1 MTAFFATIRTSF
13 RRQLTYR
20 AANLS
25 GLATNLMFAFFRA
38 AVLIAL
44 FNEKSAVNGLSIQ
57 GAITFSGITQALI
70 GFLSFFSWFE
80 VMHSINE
87 GQIGADLL
95 KPMNYFTYWLGVDL
109 GRAMGSFII
118 RSLPLFLIFM
128 LFYHVTLPNTALQW
142 AVFFISI
149 ILSEL
154 ISFGWRFLVNLAA
167 FWSPNALGI
176 GRFAFGLSWIFSGF
190 YMPLNLFPDW
200 LANFARLTPFGASVY
215 LPIEIFI
222 NNLNGSALLEAILI
236 QLFWVLFFIIID
248 QLVLSR
254 GIRKLVIQGG

>member
-44 FNEKSAVNGLSIQ
+44 FNEKTVVNGLTIQ
-57 GAITFSGITQALI
+57 GAITFTGITQALI
-70 GFLSFFSWFE
+70 GFLSFFSWFD

-87 GQIGADLL
+87 GQVGADLL

-128 LFYHVTLPNTALQW
+128 LFYHVALPNTTLQW
-142 AVFFISI
+142 AAFLLSVV
-149 ILSEL
+149 LSEL

-167 FWSPNALGI
+167 FWSPNAIGI

-222 NNLNGSALLEAILI
+222 NNAQGTALLEAVLI
-236 QLFWVLFFIIID
+236 QVFWVLFFIVID

>member
-44 FNEKSAVNGLSIQ
+44 FNEKNVVNGLTIQ
-57 GAITFSGITQALI
+57 SAITFAGITQALI
-70 GFLSFFSWFE
+70 GFLSFFSWYD
-80 VMHSINE
+80 VMHAINNGE
-87 GQIGADLL
+87 IGAHLL
-95 KPMNYFTYWLGVDL
+95 KPMNFFTYWLGIDL
-109 GRAMGSFII
+109 GRALGSFFI
-118 RSLPLFLIFM
+118 RSLPLFLIFT
-128 LFYHVTLPNTALQW
+128 LFYNITLPDSLLQW
-142 AVFFISI
+142 LVFLLSI
-149 ILSEL
+149 VLSEL

-167 FWSPNALGI
+167 FWSPNAIGI

-190 YMPLNLFPDW
+190 FMPLDLFPDW
-200 LANFARLTPFGASVY
+200 LANFSRLTPFGASVY

-222 NNLNGSALLEAILI
+222 NNLKGFDLLQAVLI
-236 QLFWVLFFIIID
+236 QVSWVIFFIFFD

-254 GIRKLVIQGG
+254 GVRKLVIQGG